1 MFSLF
6 SIIYYNEW
14 AFYIQH
20 QNKKEKIKD
29 YIIDYDDLEDKF
41 ISTFGL
47 EKEVKSQLKLYL
59 NGKEII
65 KNDDLMDILKPD
77 NIIEVLNINEV

>member
-1 MFSLF
+1 MDEHFIFS
-6 SIIYYNEW
+6 Y
-14 AFYIQH
+14 

-47 EKEVKSQLKLYL
+47 EKEKFYL
-59 NGKEII
+59 NGKEIM

>member
-1 MFSLF
+1 
-6 SIIYYNEW
+6 
-14 AFYIQH
+14 
-20 QNKKEKIKD
+20 
-29 YIIDYDDLEDKF
+29 LEDKF

>member
-1 MFSLF
+1 MNEHFIFS
-6 SIIYYNEW
+6 Y
-14 AFYIQH
+14 

>member
-1 MFSLF
+1 MDEHFIFS
-6 SIIYYNEW
+6 Y
-14 AFYIQH
+14 

-47 EKEVKSQLKLYL
+47 EKVKFYL
-59 NGKEII
+59 HGKEIM

>member
-1 MFSLF
+1 MDEHFIFS
-6 SIIYYNEW
+6 Y
-14 AFYIQH
+14 

-47 EKEVKSQLKLYL
+47 EKEKFYL
-59 NGKEII
+59 NGKEIM
-65 KNDDLMDILKPD
+65 KNDDLMDILKQD